1 MEPTMTYETE
11 HETLPTINEI
21 PAIGYGNSE
30 SSISYKKQRESGEL
44 SQPVDEFAAELMTS
58 GELLVDVNDNDD
70 GCIDGRPTKSVL
82 HVTKDGEVIETDADN
97 SNHERAKVA
106 GGGNFTAVAMVI
118 GTGRKGESID
128 ADIIET
134 GLALS
139 AKEVY
144 CGAHTGE
151 HGHGDGTDCG
161 ANDKMLTILD
171 NASVYKD
178 EIANTTKALLSV
190 AGIEFNPE
198 TFNQVLSNWQEA
210 VADSDYFTG
219 STGAS
224 RLQAAQSV
232 VEAAHTTVKPER
244 PLSVIKHLSGDH
256 NEDYLVVNFVKG
268 KTISQNKLATALN
281 EKFPELESE
290 NLAQSFVVDAWRIVE
305 LANASVAEDEVE
317 AAIYAGVMYQ
327 VATAATLTDGSL
339 RTFIVS

>member
-44 SQPVDEFAAELMTS
+44 SQPVDERAAEIMIS
-58 GELLVDVNDNDD
+58 GELLVDVNDKDD
-70 GCIDGRPTKSVL
+70 GCIDGRPSESVL
-82 HVTKDGEVIETDADN
+82 FITESGEFFKTNADN

-106 GGGNFTAVAMVI
+106 GGGYVTATAMRL
-118 GTGRKGESID
+118 GTGYKGKSID

-134 GLALS
+134 GTALS
-139 AKEVY
+139 ANQIY

-161 ANDKMLTILD
+161 ANDKMVTIFE
-171 NASVYKD
+171 NATAYEAEV
-178 EIANTTKALLSV
+178 ANTTKALLDV
-190 AGIEFNPE
+190 AGLEFKPE
-198 TFNQVLSNWQEA
+198 TFQAVLANWQE
-210 VADSDYFTG
+210 VTADSDYFAG

-224 RLQAAQSV
+224 RLEAAQSV
-232 VEAAHTTVKPER
+232 VEDVHATVKPER
-244 PLSVIKHLSGDH
+244 PLSVIKHLSGNH
-256 NEDYLVVNFVKG
+256 NEDYLVVNFVEG
-268 KTISQNKLATALN
+268 KTISQVKFANTLS
-281 EKFPELESE
+281 EEFPELESE

-305 LANASVAEDEVE
+305 LAKASVAEDEVE

-339 RTFIVS
+339 RTFIVA

>member
-58 GELLVDVNDNDD
+58 GELLVDVDDIDD
-70 GCIDGRPTKSVL
+70 GCIDGRRSEYVL
-82 HVTKDGEVIETDADN
+82 YVTENGEFYKTNADN

-106 GGGNFTAVAMVI
+106 GGGFLTGAAMRL
-118 GTGRKGESID
+118 GLGYKGKSID
-128 ADIIET
+128 TDITET
-134 GLALS
+134 GTILS
-139 AKEVY
+139 SNEVY

-161 ANDKMLTILD
+161 ANDKLVTILD
-171 NASVYKD
+171 NATKYKA
-178 EIANTTKALLSV
+178 EIAHTTKALLGV
-190 AGIEFNPE
+190 AGLEFKPE
-198 TFNQVLSNWQEA
+198 IFEAVLKNWQEA
-210 VADSDYFTG
+210 TADNNYFAG

-224 RLQAAQSV
+224 RLEAAQSV
-232 VEAAHTTVKPER
+232 VEAVHTTVKPER

-268 KTISQNKLATALN
+268 KTVSQGKFASMLS
-281 EKFPELESE
+281 EKFPDIKSE
-290 NLAQSFVVDAWRIVE
+290 NLAQAFVVDAWRIIE
-305 LANASVAEDEVE
+305 LAKAAVAEEEVE
-317 AAIYAGVMYQ
+317 AAIYAGIMYQ
-327 VATAATLTDGSL
+327 LATAATLTDGSL
-339 RTFIVS
+339 RTFIAA